1 MGFLHQKHR
10 LAGLNTPISGVPLGL
25 SFIFKINELMMAAL
39 SLAALGLSLAVV
51 SLGTLHRSAQASS
64 PQGLLL

>member
-1 MGFLHQKHR
+1 
-10 LAGLNTPISGVPLGL
+10 
-25 SFIFKINELMMAAL
+25 MMAAL
-39 SLAALGLSLAVV
+39 SLAALRLSLAVV